1 MSQPRAR
8 IASQLGLALAVILAV
23 VISGSTV
30 FALRTLDSANLA
42 TREEHLASE
51 ARLLADQLNTFHST
65 LRESTQR
72 LSGLFEKRFGAGL
85 SVRADQPVAVA
96 GVQTPSLYL
105 GNEVLNNNF
114 EEVDEFKQMSGGVA
128 TVFVRSG
135 DDFIRVST
143 SLTKQDGNRAIG
155 TVLDRQGAAYQRV
168 VGGQTYIGRAV
179 LFDRSYMTQYS
190 PVRDSS
196 GQVIAVLFI
205 GFDYTDAQNAQFEN
219 LKRFRIGQTGSLA
232 LLDEQ
237 KHWLVPP
244 AGVQAPDQAI
254 AVMLDLA
261 KRPGAGRFW
270 SDKNEDFY
278 SVSVPFEGGPWAVV
292 ASMPK
297 AEIRAVTWEVG
308 IRLVIGS
315 VLAMLLAVGATV
327 WLLRSKLA
335 PLSELVRQA
344 QALGAGD
351 LSARLNVSSHDEIGQ
366 LARSFNQMGEAL
378 STMVSHIRTAAEQ
391 VNSRAQALSGL
402 SGGAYEGM
410 EQQSGEITS
419 MAGAVEEFSAT
430 SLNIADNMGNTER
443 LAQENAQQTRIGRTS
458 MQEAS
463 SSLEHIATALN
474 STAAVINTLGQRS
487 QEIGGI
493 VGVITAIAEQTNLL
507 ALNAAIEAARAGE
520 QGRGFAVV
528 ADEVRNL
535 ASRTRQATDEI
546 SGMIQSIQQETGNAI
561 STMEHGNALMQEG
574 LSRNADVA
582 SALARIDEQ
591 SRSAGQQFAA
601 ITTATQ
607 EQSSTATLLSSN
619 LQSIALANSEQR
631 EVVSNLAVTAKELET
646 LAAGLRHEVDR
657 FR

>member
-30 FALRTLDSANLA
+30 FALRSLDSANLD

-51 ARLLADQLNTFHST
+51 ARLLADQFSTFHGT

-85 SVRADQPVAVA
+85 SVQADQPVAVA

-105 GNEVLNNNF
+105 GKVLLNNNF
-114 EEVDEFKQMSGGVA
+114 DGVDEFKQMSGGVA

-135 DDFIRVST
+135 DDFIRIST
-143 SLTKQDGNRAIG
+143 SLTKQDGSRAIG
-155 TVLDRQGAAYQRV
+155 TVLDRQGPAYSRV

-190 PVRDSS
+190 PVRDAS
-196 GQVIAVLFI
+196 GKVIAVLFI
-205 GFDYTDAQNAQFEN
+205 GFDYTDAQNAQFAN

-237 KHWLVPP
+237 KHWLVAP
-244 AGVQAPDQAI
+244 AGVQAPDQSV

-261 KRPGAGRFW
+261 KTPGKGRFW
-270 SDKNEDFY
+270 SDKHEDFY
-278 SVSVPFEGGPWAVV
+278 SVSVPFDGGPWAVV

-297 AEIRAVTWEVG
+297 AEIRAVTWSVG

-315 VLAMLLAVGATV
+315 LLAMLLAVGATV

-335 PLSELVRQA
+335 PLSDLVRQA
-344 QALGAGD
+344 EALGAGD

-378 STMVSHIRTAAEQ
+378 STMVSHIRKASEE
-391 VNSRAQALSGL
+391 VNGRAHALSGL

-443 LAQENAQQTRIGRTS
+443 LAQENAQQTRIGRNS

-474 STAAVINTLGQRS
+474 STATVINTLGQRS

-493 VGVITAIAEQTNLL
+493 VGVITSIAEQTNLL

-561 STMEHGNALMQEG
+561 STMEQGNALMQEG

-631 EVVSNLAVTAKELET
+631 EVVSNLAITAKELET
-646 LAAGLRHEVDR
+646 LASGLRQEVDR

>member
-30 FALRTLDSANLA
+30 FALRTLDSANLT

-261 KRPGAGRFW
+261 KKPGAGRFW

-297 AEIRAVTWEVG
+297 AEIRAVTWDVG
-308 IRLVIGS
+308 IRLV
-315 VLAMLLAVGATV
+315 
-327 WLLRSKLA
+327 
-335 PLSELVRQA
+335 
-344 QALGAGD
+344 
-351 LSARLNVSSHDEIGQ
+351 
-366 LARSFNQMGEAL
+366 
-378 STMVSHIRTAAEQ
+378 
-391 VNSRAQALSGL
+391 RA
-402 SGGAYEGM
+402 
-410 EQQSGEITS
+410 
-419 MAGAVEEFSAT
+419 
-430 SLNIADNMGNTER
+430 D
-443 LAQENAQQTRIGRTS
+443 
-458 MQEAS
+458 
-463 SSLEHIATALN
+463 
-474 STAAVINTLGQRS
+474 
-487 QEIGGI
+487 
-493 VGVITAIAEQTNLL
+493 
-507 ALNAAIEAARAGE
+507 
-520 QGRGFAVV
+520 
-528 ADEVRNL
+528 
-535 ASRTRQATDEI
+535 
-546 SGMIQSIQQETGNAI
+546 
-561 STMEHGNALMQEG
+561 
-574 LSRNADVA
+574 
-582 SALARIDEQ
+582 
-591 SRSAGQQFAA
+591 
-601 ITTATQ
+601 
-607 EQSSTATLLSSN
+607 
-619 LQSIALANSEQR
+619 
-631 EVVSNLAVTAKELET
+631 
-646 LAAGLRHEVDR
+646 
-657 FR
+657 